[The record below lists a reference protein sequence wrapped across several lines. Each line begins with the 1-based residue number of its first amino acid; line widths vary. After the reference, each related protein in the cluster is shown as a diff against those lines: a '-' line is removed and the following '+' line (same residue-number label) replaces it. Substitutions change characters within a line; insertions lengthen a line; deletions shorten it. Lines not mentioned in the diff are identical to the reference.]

1 MKFQLSPYLKYL
13 KNQGLR
19 PEDVITRIT
28 SKQVSNQ
35 MGTFQVAV
43 FEVADEKEKS
53 SETPK
58 AMPPK
63 TPKGTPPETPPE
75 ASSDTYPEELA

>member
-1 MKFQLSPYLKYL
+1 
-13 KNQGLR
+13 
-19 PEDVITRIT
+19 
-28 SKQVSNQ
+28 

-43 FEVADEKEKS
+43 FEVADEKGKS
-53 SETPK
+53 SDTPK

-75 ASSDTYPEELA
+75 ASSDTYPEEWA